1 MSTSSNNG
9 IRQTHRWLSI
19 AFTLIKKARH
29 NTGLS
34 DVKNQNFIR
43 MPAIAL

>member
-1 MSTSSNNG
+1 MGASSNNW
-9 IRQTHRWLSI
+9 IRQSHCWLSI
-19 AFTLIKKARH
+19 VFTLIKKARH